1 MRCDRLASVI
11 FRAAG
16 SIFASRSARLAREIP
31 RPTAKASEP
40 RKTRSARPAALAA
53 RRSWNLE
60 RPRHCLQN
68 RPTQTPHRF
77 RFLPLSQTSD
87 TLHKAPKSHP
97 LDHFHHCATNQ
108 PPRPHPRPKTP
119 DRLDLHTHRNHRI
132 TIVLSSSSRPLAN
145 PNLHAF
151 RCSLNASKSPPE
163 HHYLQTPKPSSHHP
177 SSPPHIINQSPF
189 SRSPSDPLTD
199 PLHLS
204 KTSL

>member
-1 MRCDRLASVI
+1 MRL
-11 FRAAG
+11 
-16 SIFASRSARLAREIP
+16 
-31 RPTAKASEP
+31 RPV
-40 RKTRSARPAALAA
+40 
-53 RRSWNLE
+53 
-60 RPRHCLQN
+60 H
-68 RPTQTPHRF
+68 F
-77 RFLPLSQTSD
+77 FLPFFRKISRKNFISSSFSSLSACH